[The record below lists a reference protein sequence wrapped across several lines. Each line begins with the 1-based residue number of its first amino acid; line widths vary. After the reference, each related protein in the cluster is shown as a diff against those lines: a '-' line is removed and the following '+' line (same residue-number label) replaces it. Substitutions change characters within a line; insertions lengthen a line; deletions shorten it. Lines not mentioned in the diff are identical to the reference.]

1 MAGQKVIEVKVPSVG
16 ESVQE
21 ILISQW
27 LVKDGDIVNEDEPV
41 AELETDKATVEVP
54 SPATG
59 KIKIL
64 KPEGEVVNPGD
75 VIATIEAV
83 EGEVP
88 SKPTEPEPK
97 KEQTVAERKVT
108 EPKEDKP
115 EEQPKEE
122 PVEATAE
129 KGWEEPKA
137 TPVAMRLM
145 KEYGVDPNEV
155 SGTGSGGKIT
165 KQDVIEYI
173 KRRLKEGMAVGVS
186 ATTQQ
191 EFQSVS
197 KGDRTVTRKRL
208 TPLRKALIKRLM
220 SARHNTA
227 MLTTFNEVDM
237 SAIMEI
243 RKKYKETFKE
253 KHGVKLGIM
262 SFFTRACA
270 IALMEFPQVNA
281 QIDGAE
287 VVYFNYADIGIAV
300 ATPRGLVVPVVR
312 NAESKTLPELER
324 EIDMLARKGREAKL
338 KPEDLEGGTFTI
350 TNGGVFGSLM
360 STPLL
365 NYPQTA
371 ILGMHAIKQRPVAV
385 NGKVEIRPMM
395 YLALSY
401 DHRLIDGAD
410 AVSFLVRVI
419 ELLQN
424 PVMLIDGT
432 DPIEKKLLLL

>member
-1 MAGQKVIEVKVPSVG
+1 MANGKVIEVKVPSVG

-59 KIKIL
+59 KIKII
-64 KPEGEVVNPGD
+64 KQEGEVVNPGD
-75 VIATIEAV
+75 VIATVEVVDEQAVSEPKGITPEQKEEVIQKEA
-83 EGEVP
+83 
-88 SKPTEPEPK
+88 EPEEDRSAK
-97 KEQTVAERKVT
+97 KVEKQEVQST
-108 EPKEDKP
+108 ETRIK
-115 EEQPKEE
+115 
-122 PVEATAE
+122 
-129 KGWEEPKA
+129 EEPKA
-137 TPVAMRLM
+137 TPVALRLM
-145 KEYGVDPNEV
+145 KEYGIEPEQLE
-155 SGTGSGGKIT
+155 GTGSGGKIT
-165 KQDVIEYI
+165 KQDVINYI
-173 KRRLKEGMAVGVS
+173 KQRLKEEKTGGRPVMQKA
-186 ATTQQ
+186 Q
-191 EFQSVS
+191 EFKSLP
-197 KGDRTVTRKRL
+197 KGERTTTRKRL

-220 SARHNTA
+220 NARHNTA

-243 RKKYKETFKE
+243 RKKYKEAFKE

-281 QIDGAE
+281 QIDGDE

-324 EIDMLARKGREAKL
+324 EIDELARKGREAKL

-385 NGKVEIRPMM
+385 NGKIEIRPMM

-424 PVMLIDGT
+424 PIMLIDGT
-432 DPIEKKLLLL
+432 DPIESKLLML

>member
-1 MAGQKVIEVKVPSVG
+1 MTDQKVIEVKVPSVG

-27 LVKDGDIVNEDEPV
+27 LVGDGDMVNEDESV

-75 VIATIEAV
+75 VIATIEVV
-83 EGEVP
+83 EGDVP
-88 SKPTEPEPK
+88 SKPIEPK
-97 KEQTVAERKVT
+97 PEEEQAVAEEKIIKSKEEKPVK
-108 EPKEDKP
+108 EPKEDSV
-115 EEQPKEE
+115 Q
-122 PVEATAE
+122 ATVE
-129 KGWEEPKA
+129 KGEEGPKA

-145 KEYGVDPNEV
+145 REYGVEPSEV

-173 KRRLKEGMAVGVS
+173 KRRIKEGGPTVAS
-186 ATTQQ
+186 TTIQQ
-191 EFQSVS
+191 EFQSAP
-197 KGDRTVTRKRL
+197 KGERTTTRKRL

-220 SARHNTA
+220 NARHSTA

-243 RKKYKETFKE
+243 RKKYKEAFKE

-281 QIDGAE
+281 QIDGDE

-312 NAESKTLPELER
+312 NAESKSIPELEK
-324 EIDMLARKGREAKL
+324 EIGELAKKGREARL

-424 PVMLIDGT
+424 PIMLIDGT
-432 DPIEKKLLLL
+432 DPIERRLLML

>member
-27 LVKDGDIVNEDEPV
+27 LVKDGDFVNEDEPV

-75 VIATIEAV
+75 VIATIEVV

-88 SKPTEPEPK
+88 TKPTEPEPK
-97 KEQTVAERKVT
+97 EKQPVAEEKT
-108 EPKEDKP
+108 AEPKEEKP
-115 EEQPKEE
+115 VEQPKEE
-122 PVEATAE
+122 PVQATAE
-129 KGWEEPKA
+129 KGGEEPKA

-145 KEYGVDPNEV
+145 KEYGIDSSEV
-155 SGTGSGGKIT
+155 LGTGSGGKIT
-165 KQDVIEYI
+165 KQDVINYI
-173 KRRLKEGMAVGVS
+173 KQRLSEERSVTSVVAH
-186 ATTQQ
+186 Q
-191 EFQSVS
+191 EFQSIP
-197 KGDRTVTRKRL
+197 KGERTVVRKRL

-220 SARHNTA
+220 NARHKTA

-237 SAIMEI
+237 TAIMEI
-243 RKKYKETFKE
+243 RKKYKEAFKE

-281 QIDGAE
+281 QIDGDE

-324 EIDMLARKGREAKL
+324 EIDELARKGREGKL

>member
-1 MAGQKVIEVKVPSVG
+1 MANGKVIEVRVPSVG

-21 ILISQW
+21 ILINQW

-59 KIKIL
+59 KIKII
-64 KPEGEVVNPGD
+64 KQEGEVVNPGD
-75 VIATIEAV
+75 VIATVEVVDEQAVSEPKGITPEQKEEVIQKEA
-83 EGEVP
+83 
-88 SKPTEPEPK
+88 EPEEDRSAK
-97 KEQTVAERKVT
+97 KVEKQEVQST
-108 EPKEDKP
+108 ETRIK
-115 EEQPKEE
+115 
-122 PVEATAE
+122 
-129 KGWEEPKA
+129 EEPKA
-137 TPVAMRLM
+137 TPVALRLM
-145 KEYGVDPNEV
+145 KEYGIEPEQLE
-155 SGTGSGGKIT
+155 GTGSGGKIT
-165 KQDVIEYI
+165 KQDVINYI
-173 KRRLKEGMAVGVS
+173 KQRLREEKTGGRPVVQKA
-186 ATTQQ
+186 Q
-191 EFQSVS
+191 EFKSLP
-197 KGDRTVTRKRL
+197 KGERTTTRKRL

-220 SARHNTA
+220 NARHNTA

-243 RKKYKETFKE
+243 RKKYKEAFKE

-281 QIDGAE
+281 QIDGDE

-324 EIDMLARKGREAKL
+324 EIDELARKGREAKL

-385 NGKVEIRPMM
+385 NGKIEIRPMM

-424 PVMLIDGT
+424 PIMLIDGT
-432 DPIEKKLLLL
+432 DPIESKLLML

>member
-1 MAGQKVIEVKVPSVG
+1 MANGKVIEVKVPSVG

-59 KIKIL
+59 KIKII
-64 KPEGEVVNPGD
+64 KQEGEVVNPGD
-75 VIATIEAV
+75 VIATVEVVDEQAVSEPKGITPEQKEEVIQKEA
-83 EGEVP
+83 
-88 SKPTEPEPK
+88 EPEEDRSAK
-97 KEQTVAERKVT
+97 KVEKQEVQST
-108 EPKEDKP
+108 ETRIK
-115 EEQPKEE
+115 
-122 PVEATAE
+122 
-129 KGWEEPKA
+129 EEPKA
-137 TPVAMRLM
+137 TPVALRLM
-145 KEYGVDPNEV
+145 KEYGIEPEQLE
-155 SGTGSGGKIT
+155 GTGSGGKIT
-165 KQDVIEYI
+165 KQDVINYI
-173 KRRLKEGMAVGVS
+173 KQRLKEEKTGGRPVVQKA
-186 ATTQQ
+186 Q
-191 EFQSVS
+191 EFKSLP
-197 KGDRTVTRKRL
+197 KGERTTTRKRL

-220 SARHNTA
+220 NARHNTA

-243 RKKYKETFKE
+243 RKKYKEAFKE

-281 QIDGAE
+281 QIDGDE

-324 EIDMLARKGREAKL
+324 EIDELARKGREAKL

-385 NGKVEIRPMM
+385 NGKIEIRPMM

-424 PVMLIDGT
+424 PIMLIDGT
-432 DPIEKKLLLL
+432 DPIESKLLML